1 MNTAAYT
8 EWKNDH
14 KTSESSFQALPEST
28 NDHYKI
34 IINEWTDSSDKH
46 WLTICTVT
54 CFTATMR
61 RLHAYY
67 ATQYNSQSFIGK
79 SASHA
84 YHKLNTCKILAT
96 LNVHVCTIYNWLSNK
111 TVLLVCNLF
120 SKPFIPFCWKLINK
134 FMGIA

>member
-1 MNTAAYT
+1 MEKWSQNIG
-8 EWKNDH
+8 KQF
-14 KTSESSFQALPEST
+14 SSIARKH

-34 IINEWTDSSDKH
+34 IINEWTDSSDNH

-96 LNVHVCTIYNWLSNK
+96 LNVHEIDWRQFYLFVIYSVNH
-111 TVLLVCNLF
+111 LF
-120 SKPFIPFCWKLINK
+120 HFVEN
-134 FMGIA
+134 

>member
-1 MNTAAYT
+1 MEKWSQNIG
-8 EWKNDH
+8 KH
-14 KTSESSFQALPEST
+14 SFQALPEST

-34 IINEWTDSSDKH
+34 IINEWSDSSDKH

-67 ATQYNSQSFIGK
+67 ATLQYRSQSFISK

-96 LNVHVCTIYNWLSNK
+96 LNVHEIDWRQFYLFVIYSVNH
-111 TVLLVCNLF
+111 LF
-120 SKPFIPFCWKLINK
+120 HFVEN
-134 FMGIA
+134 

>member
-1 MNTAAYT
+1 MEKWSQNIG
-8 EWKNDH
+8 KH
-14 KTSESSFQALPEST
+14 SFQALPEST
-28 NDHYKI
+28 NDHYNDHYKI
-34 IINEWTDSSDKH
+34 FTCINEWTDSSDKH

-67 ATQYNSQSFIGK
+67 AILQYRSQSFISK

-84 YHKLNTCKILAT
+84 YHKLNTCKILQDFS
-96 LNVHVCTIYNWLSNK
+96 NIECTWNWLK